1 MDHFSLSYDQLPM
14 TEPYMYC
21 TIPDRLQY
29 YATDTPN
36 KAAFIIHSK
45 SGSREVITCKDL
57 YQQSQTFAKGLVHL
71 GIKKNDTIGLS
82 FPNSKEWLFSTFG
95 ILMAGAVPLHMTF
108 KYKYGRDIIP
118 VLQIPGNCK
127 AILMA
132 NEKDNSI
139 RDFLDNILTR
149 SETETKKMELKKERP
164 IPSLKFVALD
174 NSITGFEDCCTIS
187 DILITGTKYQNITL
201 PFLDPDD
208 IAAFLLTSGSTGIS
222 KLVPKTHLQ
231 MLEVGQGFVAA
242 LNMESCDV
250 YFSDRLFDWG
260 AGYPCI
266 FLVCGATHVTSSDQ
280 FTLQSISE
288 ICNFT
293 IKIIKQDNCTVCQIL
308 PALAMEIL
316 KRDKNE
322 ISPRVLATGGVPVPK
337 QCAQVVPRVC
347 KEFICIYGTTEM
359 GGVSV
364 KRSQAASDFSDY
376 NIGKPW
382 PGVEMKVVDTEG
394 KTMPRNEVGELFVRN
409 RFAFGGYH
417 RNPDKTNKV
426 LGTDG
431 WYKTD
436 DIAFMNEN
444 GDFTVTGRCS
454 DIILCHA
461 ELISPSY
468 IEDEIKIH
476 PAVAEVCVVPVS
488 DPVCFQKVCACIV
501 LRKGSLLLE
510 DELILYLSAG
520 ANSQIKYL
528 ENSRIYLFFESF
540 PKTAVGKI
548 FRRGVKEEAEQRV
561 NGRQ

>member
-1 MDHFSLSYDQLPM
+1 MDHFSVSYDQLPM
-14 TEPYMYC
+14 TEPFMYC
-21 TIPDRLQY
+21 TIPDRIQY
-29 YATDTPN
+29 YATNSPD

-45 SGSREVITCKDL
+45 SGSREVITCEDL

-71 GIKKNDTIGLS
+71 GIKKSDTI
-82 FPNSKEWLFSTFG
+82 
-95 ILMAGAVPLHMTF
+95 GAVPLHMSF
-108 KYKYGRDIIP
+108 KYKDGRDIIP
-118 VLQIPGNCK
+118 VLQVPGNCK

-132 NEKDNSI
+132 NEKDSSI
-139 RDFLDNILTR
+139 RDFLDNILKR
-149 SETETKKMELKKERP
+149 SKSNTEKTELKKECL
-164 IPSLKFVALD
+164 IPSLKFVALE

-187 DILITGTKYQNITL
+187 DISSIGTKYQNINL

-242 LNMESCDV
+242 FNMESCDV
-250 YFSDRLFDWG
+250 YFSDRLFNWG
-260 AGYPCI
+260 AGYPAI

-280 FTLQSISE
+280 FTLKSISE

-293 IKIIKQDNCTVCQIL
+293 IEIIKQDNCTVCQIL
-308 PALAMEIL
+308 PAFAMEIL
-316 KRDKNE
+316 KRDENE
-322 ISPRVLATGGVPVPK
+322 ISPRVLATGGAPVPK
-337 QCAQVVPRVC
+337 ECAQVVPRFC

-364 KRSQAASDFSDY
+364 KRCLAASDFSDY
-376 NIGKPW
+376 NVGKPW

-394 KTMPRNEVGELFVRN
+394 KTMPQNEVGELFVRN
-409 RFAFGGYH
+409 RGAFGGYH
-417 RNPDKTNKV
+417 KNPDKTNQV

-454 DIILCHA
+454 DIILCHG
-461 ELISPSY
+461 EPISPSY

-501 LRKGSLLLE
+501 LRKDSLLSE
-510 DELILYLSAG
+510 DDLRLFLSTG
-520 ANSQIKYL
+520 AKSHFKFE
-528 ENSRIYLFFESF
+528 ENIRIYLFFESF
-540 PKTAVGKI
+540 PKTTVGKI
-548 FRRGVKEEAEQRV
+548 FRRGVKEQAEQRL

>member
-14 TEPYMYC
+14 TEPFMHC
-21 TIPDRLQY
+21 TIPDRIQY
-29 YATDTPN
+29 YATDSPN
-36 KAAFIIHSK
+36 KAAFIIHST

-82 FPNSKEWLFSTFG
+82 FPNSKEWLVSTFG
-95 ILMAGAVPLHMTF
+95 ILMAGAVPLHMAF
-108 KYKYGRDIIP
+108 KYKDGRDIIP

-132 NEKDNSI
+132 NEKDSSI

-149 SETETKKMELKKERP
+149 SETETKKMELKKERL

-187 DILITGTKYQNITL
+187 DILSTGTKYQNINL

-208 IAAFLLTSGSTGIS
+208 IAAFLLTSGSTGMS

-231 MLEVGQGFVAA
+231 MLEFGQGFIAA
-242 LNMESCDV
+242 YNMESCDV
-250 YFSDRLFDWG
+250 YFNDRLFNWG
-260 AGYPCI
+260 AGYPTV
-266 FLVCGATHVTSSDQ
+266 FLACGATHVTSSDQ

-288 ICNFT
+288 ICNFA
-293 IKIIKQDNCTVCQIL
+293 IEIIKQDNCTVSQFL
-308 PALAMEIL
+308 PAFAMEIL
-316 KRDKNE
+316 KRDENE
-322 ISPRVLATGGVPVPK
+322 ISQRVIATSGVPVSK
-337 QCAQVVPRVC
+337 DCAQVVPRFC
-347 KEFICIYGTTEM
+347 KEFICLYGSTEM
-359 GGVSV
+359 GCVSV

-376 NIGKPW
+376 NVGKPL
-382 PGVEMKVVDTEG
+382 PGVEMKVVNSEG
-394 KTMPRNEVGELFVRN
+394 KTLPQNEVGELFVRH
-409 RFAFGGYH
+409 RVAFGGYH

-426 LGTDG
+426 LATNG

-436 DIAFMNEN
+436 DIAFMNEK

-454 DIILCHA
+454 DIILCHG

-488 DPVCFQKVCACIV
+488 DPVCFQKVCVCIV
-501 LRKGSLLLE
+501 LRKGSLLSE
-510 DELILYLSAG
+510 DELIIYLSEG
-520 ANSQIKYL
+520 VKSQIKFQ
-528 ENSRIYLFFESF
+528 ENSRIHLFFESF

-548 FRRGVKEEAEQRV
+548 FRRGVKEEAEHRV